1 MELKWPTHDETIG
14 VLHQIKNDEEN
25 IEEPPKTNESSSEQ
39 FNQAIYF
46 LETRIQMAIK
56 EPTLEKKIGDFIS
69 KRVDDLANTPTTLGE
84 MFTPDAVNLVKEK
97 AIEQIEPLI
106 HQLTELATAERTR
119 QQIGSLIKKEVHEY
133 YEGLPFFKKI
143 FVSRENLLG
152 EVDDLVNESLPKR
165 IEETLH
171 GDFFAVEAIN
181 FLNSTIDNALGR
193 RLRTTDAAHF
203 KAAQAPLTVV
213 AGALLGVLVTLTSVG
228 AGALGAVFL
237 AYLYPLRLTPPRLI
251 ATDLVHAIPLAM
263 FAGMGHLLIGNVDGM
278 LLVQLLLGSIPGV
291 MVGAM
296 LSARLP
302 HTLLRNTL
310 SVVLVLIGGK
320 LAWTVMGN

>member
-1 MELKWPTHDETIG
+1 MTAGAVTGLLVGLTG
-14 VLHQIKNDEEN
+14 VGGGALMTPLLLLVFGVAPLTAVGTDLW
-25 IEEPPKTNESSSEQ
+25 
-39 FNQAIYF
+39 FAAITKLF
-46 LETRIQMAIK
+46 ATRIHHGHGLIDWPVVKRLWLGSLSASVA
-56 EPTLEKKIGDFIS
+56 TLVWMKLHP
-69 KRVDDLANTPTTLGE
+69 VDAS
-84 MFTPDAVNLVKEK
+84 AVNLLKT
-97 AIEQIEPLI
+97 AIAVAVVLTAVAMLFQRPL
-106 HQLTELATAERTR
+106 H
-119 QQIGSLIKKEVHEY
+119 
-133 YEGLPFFKKI
+133 
-143 FVSRENLLG
+143 
-152 EVDDLVNESLPKR
+152 
-165 IEETLH
+165 
-171 GDFFAVEAIN
+171 
-181 FLNSTIDNALGR
+181 ALGR